1 MTILTQGRRG
11 RFRLERSP
19 EDNLAPYRCLFT
31 LPDGRRYSGRLRSH
45 PDNRGAGYWYEGFV
59 SAFNPIAHAR
69 DEELKRYP
77 SRPPAEP
84 ERWDLMPTQIKLN
97 PYPRTVI
104 RITCEPISLARSG
117 LPGRGK
123 ERPIE
128 APYIPS
134 GPIIAITPLSS
145 PKDGWKLTGGPSTNL
160 STGIYMEKC
169 ALSQSAEPV
178 RIVATGSRGSRDRCI
193 SDGMPWRSIRI
204 WR

>member
-97 PYPRTVI
+97 PYPDGYQNYLRTDLIGEVWLAGEGEGEANRSALYTI
-104 RITCEPISLARSG
+104 RADYRDHAS
-117 LPGRGK
+117 
-123 ERPIE
+123 
-128 APYIPS
+128 
-134 GPIIAITPLSS
+134 IIAEGRVEAYRRP
-145 PKDGWKLTGGPSTNL
+145 
-160 STGIYMEKC
+160 
-169 ALSQSAEPV
+169 
-178 RIVATGSRGSRDRCI
+178 
-193 SDGMPWRSIRI
+193 
-204 WR
+204 